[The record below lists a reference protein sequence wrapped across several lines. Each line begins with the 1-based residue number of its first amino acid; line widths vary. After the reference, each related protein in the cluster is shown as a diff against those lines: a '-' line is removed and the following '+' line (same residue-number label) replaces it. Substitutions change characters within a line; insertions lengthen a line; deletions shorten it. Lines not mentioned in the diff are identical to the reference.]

1 MPPETIQRLL
11 RLAPLAEIQ
20 ARIATVAPPVPAR
33 EIDLADACGRVLA
46 ADVAV
51 AAPLPPQ
58 ALALRDGFAVA
69 SHSVTDAGP
78 YAPVPVAPV
87 WVATG
92 APLPPAADA
101 GLAADAGTGPG
112 APAAAP
118 AA

>member
-20 ARIATVAPPVPAR
+20 ARIAAIAQPVPAR
-33 EIDLADACGRVLA
+33 GISCAAARGSGVA
-46 ADVAV
+46 ADVAW
-51 AAPLPPQ
+51 AAPLPSQ

-78 YAPVPVAPV
+78 YAPVPLAPV
-87 WVATG
+87 WVETG

-101 GLAADAGTGPG
+101 VLAPDAVTVTDGR
-112 APAAAP
+112 AEAV
-118 AA
+118 

>member
-1 MPPETIQRLL
+1 MPPEAFQRVL
-11 RLAPLAEIQ
+11 RVAPRAEVRG
-20 ARIATVAPPVPAR
+20 AIAPVAPPVPAR

-58 ALALRDGFAVA
+58 ALALRDGFAIA

-87 WVATG
+87 WVETG
-92 APLPPAADA
+92 APLDRKSVV
-101 GLAADAGTGPG
+101 
-112 APAAAP
+112 
-118 AA
+118 